1 LTVTV
6 AAVGRLRRGPI
17 QALCDDYA
25 KRLPWPVVWREV
37 EEKRRL
43 PPDALKAREAELLIA
58 ALPPGPPLIALD
70 GSGAALSS
78 AQFADKLA
86 IWREA
91 GGGAVSF
98 VIGGADG
105 LHASLLEQ
113 AHFIL
118 SLGPMT
124 WPHMLV
130 RALLAEQLWR
140 AYSIESR
147 HPYHRA

>member
-1 LTVTV
+1 MTVTI

-43 PPDALKAREAELLIA
+43 PPDALKTREAELLLA
-58 ALPPGPPLIALD
+58 ALPHGPPLIALD
-70 GSGAALSS
+70 GSGTALSS

-86 IWREA
+86 KWRET
-91 GGGAVSF
+91 GGGAVAF
-98 VIGGADG
+98 AIGGAGG
-105 LHASLLEQ
+105 LDAGLLER

-130 RALLAEQLWR
+130 RAMLAEQLWR
-140 AYSIESR
+140 AHSIVSG